1 MSGRLDIGVSAF
13 LPDNYVIEHSDYSGD
28 NKGNLPF
35 TSAKILSDDARS
47 TNVTLIMPLG
57 ARLIITTPVQ

>member
-1 MSGRLDIGVSAF
+1 MSARLDIGVSAF
-13 LPDNYVIEHSDYSGD
+13 LPDNYIIEHFDYPGD
-28 NKGNLPF
+28 IKGTLPF